1 MFSPPQQTHPTHSP
15 HPQKTQSKKLKGV
28 YPEPPPCAL
37 DAAFDLAA
45 FTGRW
50 YITAGLNPLFDTF
63 DCQEHVFAVPEPG
76 RLVGRINWRIAQP
89 GGEFL
94 ERSVVQTF
102 VQQDPEGAPGKLHNG
117 GNEYLHYEDDW

>member
-1 MFSPPQQTHPTHSP
+1 MSELRGL
-15 HPQKTQSKKLKGV
+15 QKLTL
-28 YPEPPPCAL
+28 PCAL
-37 DAAFDLAA
+37 DAAFDLSG

-50 YITAGLNPLFDTF
+50 YITAGLNPLFDLF

-89 GGEFL
+89 RGEFL

-102 VQQDPEGAPGKLHNG
+102 VQRDAAGAPAKLHNG